1 MSSGRL
7 SIIYQVRVFGLL
19 ALPGIWQTASL
30 LHGSPAVTA
39 AFTLGAA
46 LLGVWAIAVIR
57 EE

>member
-1 MSSGRL
+1 M
-7 SIIYQVRVFGLL
+7 FGLL